1 MVVRDYTFDVKG
13 LKAGRQK
20 VLFKKT
26 PIMPGKTLE
35 DVKRA
40 AAEMD
45 ERPSELRPIDGRASF
60 TTAVLDGGTEQ
71 VVDLKVKKPGR

>member
-1 MVVRDYTFDVKG
+1 
-13 LKAGRQK
+13 
-20 VLFKKT
+20 
-26 PIMPGKTLE
+26 MPGKTLE

-60 TTAVLDGGTEQ
+60 ATAVLDGGTEQ
-71 VVDLKVKKPGR
+71 VVDLNVKKPGR

>member
-1 MVVRDYTFDVKG
+1 
-13 LKAGRQK
+13 
-20 VLFKKT
+20 
-26 PIMPGKTLE
+26 MPGKTLD

-45 ERPSELRPIDGRASF
+45 ERASF

-71 VVDLKVKKPGR
+71 VVDLNVKKPGR